1 GDYTTSAVISD
12 AAGNSSAPSSPLAFS
27 VDGTS
32 PGGLTGSDAPTLA
45 IAEAAGG
52 IDATELADGIQAVIG
67 LTPGTQVGDVIT
79 LTANDGASDFVTS
92 HTVTQADLTAGTVAV
107 TLAGTY
113 ADGDYTTSAVISDA
127 AGNSSAPSSP
137 LAFSVDGTSPGGLTG
152 SDAPTLAIAEAV
164 GGINATELADGIQA
178 VVGLTPGTQVG
189 DVITLTTNDGT
200 SDFVTTHTV
209 IQADLTAGTVTVTL
223 AGTYADGDYTT
234 SAVISDAAGNSSAPS
249 SPLAFSVDGTSPG
262 GLTGSDAPTLAIAEA
277 AGGINAA
284 ELADGIQ
291 AVIGL
296 TPGTQLGDVITLT
309 ANDGTSNFVTTHTV
323 TQADLT
329 AGNAAVTLA
338 GTYADGDYTTSA
350 VISDGAG
357 NSSASS
363 NTVPIRIEAVN
374 VAPNA
379 QAASSALLGLVG
391 AEALSLIDLS
401 SQAFRAMDRDGN
413 LTNVQVLAG
422 STLTLGSVNLVA
434 SIALAA
440 ELGLQI
446 NVVNNPG
453 ILGLIAPTSRLTIT
467 AIDGGVIDNQSINEL
482 LASVH
487 FQDDVSVLSANVI
500 TGTLIR
506 AEDSLGESSSAL
518 VGALADLTI
527 LDAQGNTSIREGTA
541 GNDTLTGSSGGDR
554 LYGYAGNDTLS
565 GGGGG
570 DLLRGGSGNDTL
582 NGDAGNDLLIGGA
595 GQDTLNGGT
604 GDDYIVISDINF
616 TSVDGGDGF
625 DTLALDGINIDFNN
639 PGLGSVSNIEKID
652 LGSGDAGETLT
663 LTAAA
668 VDSLTDLDNEL
679 YISGDVFDTLNV
691 NGAVATGQ
699 QTTAGDTVY
708 SHYTLGANELLVDT
722 DLQVIV

>member
-1 GDYTTSAVISD
+1 MISD